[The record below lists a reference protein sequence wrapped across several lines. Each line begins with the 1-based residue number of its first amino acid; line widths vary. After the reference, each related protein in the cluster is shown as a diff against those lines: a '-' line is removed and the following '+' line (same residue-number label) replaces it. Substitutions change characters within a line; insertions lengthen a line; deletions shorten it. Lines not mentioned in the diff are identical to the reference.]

1 MFDEPHELRPVA
13 ANIELPPSLDE
24 TGDAG
29 DAGDADVRPG
39 RVVDNVLIR
48 PEGLRNINV
57 SWTSDDE
64 TARSWIFVNGKLAV
78 GPFMAG
84 TKERSIV
91 LPVPND
97 KTFKIEVHDY
107 YGDSTAPNSIEEQP
121 QVQPLIAW
129 NAVESA
135 VCYRIY
141 HTIFDNG
148 SIESLLVQVPP
159 LSSERVEIDCPKPLE
174 GRGGRWHLFR
184 VESVDQFNN
193 ESENEIVPYFAADLP
208 PPPTLTISRNTQTG
222 LFSFRI
228 IKQ

>member
-1 MFDEPHELRPVA
+1 MFDESLELETA
-13 ANIELPPSLDE
+13 ISLPPSLGE
-24 TGDAG
+24 TD
-29 DAGDADVRPG
+29 DIDLRPG

-64 TARSWIFVNGKLAV
+64 TARSWIFVNGKLVV

-107 YGDSTAPNSIEEQP
+107 YGDGIAPNSIEEQP

-141 HTIFDNG
+141 HTIFNTG
-148 SIESLLVQVPP
+148 SIESLLLQVPP
-159 LSSERVEIDCPKPLE
+159 LSSDRIEIDCPVKLE
-174 GRGGRWHLFR
+174 GRNGRWHSFR
-184 VESVDQFNN
+184 VEAVDQFGN
-193 ESENEIVPYFAADLP
+193 ESENHRLAFFAADLP
-208 PPPTLTISRNTQTG
+208 TPPQLSISRNIETG
-222 LFSFRI
+222 LFNFRVGN
-228 IKQ
+228 